1 MGMSNEL
8 GRDGEKAACQYLIRN
23 KYNIVATNYRSGH
36 KEIDI
41 ITKKNGNYFFIEVK
55 TRLKDKEGLVEVPLS
70 SSQVKNLKI
79 AILDYAQKNKINLE
93 TINLDLIFI
102 LVDKNKN
109 SAELRHYQNVF

>member
-1 MGMSNEL
+1 MTDKL
-8 GRDGEKAACQYLIRN
+8 GQKGEKVACQYLIRN
-23 KYNIVATNYRSGH
+23 KYDIVATNYKSGH

-55 TRLKDKEGLVEVPLS
+55 TRLKNKDDLNKIPLLQ
-70 SSQVKNLKI
+70 SQVKNLKI

-93 TINLDLIFI
+93 TVNLDLIFI
-102 LVDKNKN
+102 LVDENKN